1 MEEKKRMRSPNY
13 PYISLE
19 RAVTLA
25 ENLFDSNKRYSVPLA
40 AAAKS
45 WEMSPTSSSIPRFI
59 AALLSYGLLDS
70 EGEKQDKRVKISD
83 LAFKI
88 IIDKRPNS
96 LERKRALIEA
106 AMVPIIFQKL
116 TAHFPDGLPGDET
129 LKYTLIADFKF
140 NPESAGDVIKVF
152 RETIDY
158 TQFYESGIISEERTG
173 SAEASMVNG
182 GVNDMSTKVS
192 NPVERSVSTQRF
204 GLHSDLPKPGTLGIG
219 IDSSLEREVAKY
231 PVGKDTSIRL
241 IATGKITQ
249 KAIKKLIA
257 ILELNLEDFPN
268 DEHSIPLTGNEG
280 LNIESL

>member
-1 MEEKKRMRSPNY
+1 MDEKKRMRSPNY

-19 RAVTLA
+19 RSVTLA
-25 ENLFDSNKRYSVPLA
+25 EKLFDSNKRYPVPIA

-45 WEMSPTSSSIPRFI
+45 WEISPTSSTLPRFV

-70 EGEKQDKRVKISD
+70 DGEKNDKRVRISD

-96 LERKRALIEA
+96 LERKKALIEA
-106 AMVPIIFQKL
+106 ALIPTIFQKL

-140 NPESAGDVIKVF
+140 NPESAGDVIKIF
-152 RETIDY
+152 RETMDY
-158 TQFYESGIISEERTG
+158 TQFYESGIISEEQTD
-173 SAEASMVNG
+173 SEETSMVKG
-182 GVNDMSTKVS
+182 SVNEMSIKVS
-192 NPVERSVSTQRF
+192 NPPIP
-204 GLHSDLPKPGTLGIG
+204 DLSKLSTLGIG
-219 IDSSLEREVAKY
+219 VDASLEREVAKY

-268 DEHSIPLTGNEG
+268 DEQSMPLTGDEG
-280 LNIESL
+280 LNIES